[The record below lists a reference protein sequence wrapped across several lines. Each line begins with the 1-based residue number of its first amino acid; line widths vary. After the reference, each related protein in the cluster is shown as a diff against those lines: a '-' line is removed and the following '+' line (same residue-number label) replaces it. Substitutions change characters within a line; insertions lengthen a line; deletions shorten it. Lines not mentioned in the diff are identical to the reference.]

1 MFYKVIHNN
10 MLVDLLTDVQW
21 IRYLPRQKRVVMT
34 DRQSANGVMGSDHN
48 TLYHLEGRPYTFDT
62 EIKSVQIMQISEDEF
77 DRLSTEF
84 AIVQQDNASLRAE
97 IGALKQQL
105 TVQNYMLSQILAKLS

>member
-21 IRYLPRQKRVVMT
+21 IRYLPKQKRVVMT
-34 DRQSANGVMGSDHN
+34 DSQSANGIMGSDHN
-48 TLYHLEGRPYTFDT
+48 TLYHLSGRPYTFDT
-62 EIKSVQIMQISEDEF
+62 EIKSVEIVKISEEEF

-97 IGALKQQL
+97 MGALKQQL
-105 TVQNYMLSQILAKLS
+105 TAQNYMLSQILAKLS